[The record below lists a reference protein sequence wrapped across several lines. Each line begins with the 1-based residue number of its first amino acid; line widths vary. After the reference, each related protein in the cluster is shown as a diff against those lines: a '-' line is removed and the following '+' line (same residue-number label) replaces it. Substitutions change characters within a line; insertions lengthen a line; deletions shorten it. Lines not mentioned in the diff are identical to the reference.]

1 MYFPGKAQAVCKQD
15 RHGRFPRIVNVP
27 SDLFNSDV
35 NFPSFTRSNN
45 VQKTF
50 LFSRVFLHK
59 KMTEK
64 RSQNVRKF
72 SWFSRVKTQEWHEFR
87 LRSCLQGCYQCTP
100 IRRMS
105 IRPLQIISLFLITA
119 GISKI
124 QFWRCWFFF
133 ANFGWQNMIIMDK
146 YGHISYQIE
155 AYSAANAMGQI
166 KDAYSQRA

>member
-64 RSQNVRKF
+64 QVSLEILFAGKF
-72 SWFSRVKTQEWHEFR
+72 GVPVLDATLLHVIFDCVV
-87 LRSCLQGCYQCTP
+87 P
-100 IRRMS
+100 
-105 IRPLQIISLFLITA
+105 PAQIII
-119 GISKI
+119 
-124 QFWRCWFFF
+124 C
-133 ANFGWQNMIIMDK
+133 
-146 YGHISYQIE
+146 
-155 AYSAANAMGQI
+155 
-166 KDAYSQRA
+166 